1 MPVSKTRNRGKNH
14 KRRPQLSEKEK
25 HRSKVDQDVRDS
37 YAYLPG
43 DSVAIAIA
51 QQNKCLRDHL
61 RNPREFYE
69 LYEMII
75 GDSAIGTIERYGGL
89 LQRSGTM
96 SGYEATRLAY
106 TLITYRTIEY
116 WKRIA
121 QTYLVSA
128 SIMDEIMQNEEEIV
142 CDPQDFFLPFKTFFV
157 DLGVISDTNQHE
169 GIFVRQHDDAS
180 QIDFTFVNGE
190 LITSITLGEAA
201 HVKLPADPAKRNLN
215 NLDYVGFILTGM
227 LRALVLDRTLDANL
241 VDEDNFSHDHNEWR
255 TYMVRPGE
263 QISDFVA
270 PRWQR
275 LDDGKIIYLP
285 HAVA

>member
-37 YAYLPG
+37 YAYVPG

-69 LYEMII
+69 LYEMIL
-75 GDSAIGTIERYGGL
+75 GDPAIGTIERYGGL
-89 LQRSGTM
+89 LQQSGTL
-96 SGYEATRLAY
+96 SPYDATKLAY
-106 TLITYRTIEY
+106 SLITYRTIER

-128 SIMDEIMQNEEEIV
+128 SVMDEILQNEEEII
-142 CDPQDFFLPFKTFFV
+142 CNPQDFFLPFKTFFV
-157 DLGVISDTNQHE
+157 DLGVIAGTNQHE
-169 GIFVRQHDDAS
+169 GIFVRQHDDNS

-201 HVKLPADPAKRNLN
+201 RAKLPADPARRNLN
-215 NLDYVGFILTGM
+215 NLDYVGFVLTGM
-227 LRALVLDRTLDANL
+227 LRALVLDRTLDAKL

-255 TYMVRPGE
+255 TYLVRPSE
-263 QISDFVA
+263 QISDYVA

-285 HAVA
+285 RAVA